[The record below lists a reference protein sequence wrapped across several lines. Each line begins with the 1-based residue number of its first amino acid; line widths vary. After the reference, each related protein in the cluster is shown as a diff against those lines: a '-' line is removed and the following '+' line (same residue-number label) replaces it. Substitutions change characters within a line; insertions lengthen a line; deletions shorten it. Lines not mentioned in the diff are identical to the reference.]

1 MFYAPAF
8 RSSRLGSA
16 RQGLN
21 GSAGRGLDSFFDEA
35 FDALRAAP
43 ACAVKFDQDEKAYTL
58 SADLPGLA
66 KEHLNIEIE
75 GAVVRI
81 RSKDDAPRS
90 FKAAYELPME
100 IDAAASQAKLE
111 NGVLTLTL
119 AKLVPVSKA
128 AQLAIA

>member
-8 RSSRLGSA
+8 RSSRLGSV
-16 RQGLN
+16 RHGLN
-21 GSAGRGLDSFFDEA
+21 GSAARGLDSFFDEA

-43 ACAVKFDQDEKAYTL
+43 ASTVKFDQDDKAYTL

-90 FKAAYELPME
+90 FKAAYELPAE

>member
-21 GSAGRGLDSFFDEA
+21 GSTGRGLDSFFDEA
-35 FDALRAAP
+35 FDALRTPP
-43 ACAVKFDQDEKAYTL
+43 ASTVKFDQDEKAYTL

-90 FKAAYELPME
+90 FKAAYELPTE

-128 AQLAIA
+128 AQLPIA